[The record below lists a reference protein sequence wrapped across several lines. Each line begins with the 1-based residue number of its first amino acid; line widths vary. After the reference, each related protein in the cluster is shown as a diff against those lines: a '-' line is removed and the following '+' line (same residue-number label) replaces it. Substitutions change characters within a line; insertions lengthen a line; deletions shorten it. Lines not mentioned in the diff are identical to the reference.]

1 MIRYKSKGLNRAT
14 SIGGAVLQGA
24 TAPKKRSFFGRLWRG
39 AVKLAIGIIP
49 GDFAEEIL
57 EAFNVDL
64 NRVEVYDI
72 DDSGNLLLSDVENA
86 AIENWLVNSFAPKY
100 KAMLEKGNQLF
111 ATTDA
116 NLQISLINQLNNELA
131 VLKEY
136 LKWDNP
142 KLSPGA
148 EEKRNEVVTELIE
161 EIEHL
166 IYKTI
171 DAAETEYIAENVTV
185 ESSTPLLFPII
196 SYIRFQ
202 ATATNYRLGNVVLP
216 TDLTP
221 IDTTNPISSDNTEKS
236 KSNGLLTLGAIAF
249 GGIILGKLV
258 SK

>member
-1 MIRYKSKGLNRAT
+1 MISYKKPSLNKAV
-14 SIGGAVLQGA
+14 SIGGAAIQGA

-39 AVKLAIGIIP
+39 AVKAAIGLIP

-57 EAFNVDL
+57 EAFNIDF
-64 NRVEVYDI
+64 NRDEVYEI
-72 DDSGNLLLSDVENA
+72 DESGNLFLSDVENA

-116 NLQISLINQLNNELA
+116 NLQITLINQLNNELA

-171 DAAETEYIAENVTV
+171 EAAPTEYIAENVTV

-202 ATATNYRLGNVVLP
+202 ATATNYRLGNVVSP
-216 TDLTP
+216 TDLNP
-221 IDTTNPISSDNTEKS
+221 IDTTNPTSSDNTEKS
-236 KSNGLLTLGAIAF
+236 KGKGLLTLGAIAI
-249 GGIILGKLV
+249 GGVIVGKLV
-258 SK
+258 SR